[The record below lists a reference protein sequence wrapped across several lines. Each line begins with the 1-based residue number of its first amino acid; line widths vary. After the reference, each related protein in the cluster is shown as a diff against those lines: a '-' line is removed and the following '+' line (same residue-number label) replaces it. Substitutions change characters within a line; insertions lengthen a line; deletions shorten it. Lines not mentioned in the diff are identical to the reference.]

1 MCYSLDNLSLNI
13 FFLLFSF
20 LKKQTKKR
28 TLILFTTYNTQ
39 LLSLTQGLLHFLLL
53 QVLKHF
59 NNSQQCS
66 PHQY

>member
-20 LKKQTKKR
+20 LKKKK

>member
-20 LKKQTKKR
+20 LKKKKP
-28 TLILFTTYNTQ
+28 LILFTTYNTQ

>member
-20 LKKQTKKR
+20 LKKKKK